1 MITEG
6 YVRTIFKGL
15 ENGDGASFFEHV
27 ADDVDWTVMGADG
40 ADCARPPARRDL
52 AGGAQFHR
60 ASRYLRLC
68 VRRLKLRPAS
78 KGRGLE
84 FGL

>member
-27 ADDVDWTVMGADG
+27 ADDVDCTVMGAHPLAG
-40 ADCARPPARRDL
+40 AYKSKTDFTPARSPSSARCSRM
-52 AGGAQFHR
+52 GPYPRHR
-60 ASRYLRLC
+60 
-68 VRRLKLRPAS
+68 
-78 KGRGLE
+78 GR
-84 FGL
+84 